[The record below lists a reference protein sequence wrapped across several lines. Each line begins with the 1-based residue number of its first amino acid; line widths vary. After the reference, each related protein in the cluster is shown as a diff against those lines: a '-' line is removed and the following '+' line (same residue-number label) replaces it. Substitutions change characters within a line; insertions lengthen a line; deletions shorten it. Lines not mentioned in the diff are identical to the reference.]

1 VPRDEQADSCFVLD
15 NCTDYVY
22 RTRKTPALRVSSA
35 MSSMTRADRNE
46 RWRVRRFEQRTSKS
60 TRDEASVRGILPGAG
75 GSARASAYRMIESVE
90 IQNFRA
96 FKHAEMRGLSRVNV
110 IVGDNG
116 VGKTALLEALF
127 IAISANPEIATR
139 FRQWR
144 GADNPGATGTAQE
157 IYDGLFLDLFHNMS
171 RESVP
176 FISVT
181 GSANDSRTLRI
192 FYDVGEPTVL
202 PFDSTP
208 RHPALS
214 GYTPITFEWKDAE
227 GHITKSTPRLQ
238 PGGLAIQ
245 PLPPVTRDASFIAA
259 RAPFPTSQNAR
270 WFSEFSKRGREKKFI
285 SALQA
290 QFDYVESLTVEVD
303 MGNPVLFVKLPWLDS
318 KMPIYLASDGLN
330 KLMTILLHIAHS
342 QGTGTFIDEIEN
354 EIHHTRHPRLWE
366 QLFTFAD
373 EYETQV
379 FAATHSLE
387 YLQAGAP
394 LIEKFPDDFTLLQV
408 YQTGGISDVAVI
420 PGKNAA
426 AAIASGLEVRIRRT

>member
-1 VPRDEQADSCFVLD
+1 MGKVVAKGYPVDEQS
-15 NCTDYVY
+15 TH
-22 RTRKTPALRVSSA
+22 
-35 MSSMTRADRNE
+35 
-46 RWRVRRFEQRTSKS
+46 KS
-60 TRDEASVRGILPGAG
+60 TRGGAGIRRILPGAQE
-75 GSARASAYRMIESVE
+75 SMRTSEYRMIESVE

-96 FKHAEMRGLSRVNV
+96 FKQTEMRGLSRVNV

-127 IAISANPEIATR
+127 IATASNPEIATR

-144 GADNPGATGTAQE
+144 GADNPAATGTAQE

-171 RESVP
+171 RDSIP

-181 GSANDSRTLRI
+181 GSANDSRSLRI

-202 PFDSTP
+202 PFDTTP

-227 GHITKSTPRLQ
+227 GAITKSTPRLQ
-238 PGGLAIQ
+238 AGGLAIP
-245 PLPPVTRDASFIAA
+245 PLPPVTLDASFIAA

-285 SALQA
+285 SAMQA
-290 QFDYVESLTVEVD
+290 QFEYIESLTVEVD
-303 MGNPVLFVKLPWLDS
+303 MGNPVLFVKLPWIES
-318 KMPIYLASDGLN
+318 KMPIYLASDGMN

-342 QGTGTFIDEIEN
+342 QGTSTFIDEIEN
-354 EIHHTRHPRLWE
+354 GVHHSRHPRLWE
-366 QLFTFAD
+366 QLLTFAD
-373 EYETQV
+373 EYDTQI
-379 FAATHSLE
+379 FAATHSWE

-408 YQTGGISDVAVI
+408 YQEDGISDVTVI
-420 PGKNAA
+420 PGKNAG
-426 AAIASGLEVRIRRT
+426 AAIASDLEVRVKRKR